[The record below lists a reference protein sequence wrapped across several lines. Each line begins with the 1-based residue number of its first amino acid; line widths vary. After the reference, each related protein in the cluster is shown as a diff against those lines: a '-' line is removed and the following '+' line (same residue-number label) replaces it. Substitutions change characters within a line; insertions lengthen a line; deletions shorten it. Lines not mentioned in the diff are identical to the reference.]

1 MLLPEILS
9 KNESFRNAL
18 LKAMPALNLAFQAA
32 DNAEAAEARLDDSNA
47 LANAQRYAGHL
58 AIERYKTRVR
68 SMTGI
73 SSVESEPLLDEHSGL
88 DYLEQVA
95 QQAEREAALKEETIT
110 VKPPT
115 KKRK

>member
-1 MLLPEILS
+1 MLLPETLS

-58 AIERYKTRVR
+58 AIERYKKRVR
-68 SMTGI
+68 DMTGL
-73 SSVESEPLLDEHSGL
+73 SNEEASPMHDSHSGI
-88 DYLEQVA
+88 DYLEQIA
-95 QQAEREAALKEETIT
+95 LDAEREAALKEETIT